1 MNMKSFFPCTFFSL
15 VSLALTYAAD
25 PSPTQ
30 LNEYLALPDNSFSWK
45 VVHKEET
52 LNHHRFVIE
61 MTSQTWHGITWKHY
75 MYIAEPSR
83 MVNTGNCILYITG
96 GSINDWGNWE
106 SKVSQENRMITERLA
121 TMSGSAVAMLFQV
134 PNQPLFGDHVEDSLI
149 GETLLKALETEDAT
163 WPLLFPMT
171 KSAIRAMDA
180 IQAMFKQERNKEIR
194 DFVVTGGSKR
204 GWTTWLTAASQDKR
218 VLAIAPFVINT
229 LNMRKQMSYQKETWG
244 DYSLQVAD
252 YTTRNLIQDHSA
264 EMPAYKAL
272 IWKMV
277 DPYSYRSRLTL
288 PKLLV
293 HGTNDEYW
301 TVDAT
306 RLYWD
311 DLEGVKFILN
321 LPNVGHDLSNRGQG
335 ANRIDER
342 IKALQTLAAFTRY
355 ACSGDDW
362 PEMTWKR
369 TEAADAITVTVDT
382 DMPVNGA
389 KLWTVKSDTKDF
401 RKATWTSQP
410 LTGYGT
416 FTAKIPRPASGHIAY
431 YVELEIRFD
440 IPCSLTTEVWR
451 D

>member
-1 MNMKSFFPCTFFSL
+1 
-15 VSLALTYAAD
+15 
-25 PSPTQ
+25 
-30 LNEYLALPDNSFSWK
+30 
-45 VVHKEET
+45 
-52 LNHHRFVIE
+52 
-61 MTSQTWHGITWKHY
+61 
-75 MYIAEPSR
+75 
-83 MVNTGNCILYITG
+83 
-96 GSINDWGNWE
+96 
-106 SKVSQENRMITERLA
+106 
-121 TMSGSAVAMLFQV
+121 
-134 PNQPLFGDHVEDSLI
+134 
-149 GETLLKALETEDAT
+149 
-163 WPLLFPMT
+163 MT

-180 IQAMFKQERNKEIR
+180 IQEMFKKERNKEIR

-252 YTTRNLIQDHSA
+252 YTTRNLIQDHSK

-272 IWKMV
+272 IWQMV

-306 RLYWD
+306 RFYWD

-335 ANRIDER
+335 ADRIDER

-355 ACSGDDW
+355 ACSGEDW

-369 TEAADAITVTVDT
+369 TESGNNITVTVET
-382 DMPVNGA
+382 DIPVSAA

-401 RKATWTSQP
+401 RQSKWTSQP
-410 LTGYGT
+410 ATGGYGT
-416 FTAKIPRPASGHIAY
+416 YTATIPKPASGHIAY
-431 YVELEIRFD
+431 YVELEVD
-440 IPCSLTTEVWR
+440 YDVPCSLTTEVWR